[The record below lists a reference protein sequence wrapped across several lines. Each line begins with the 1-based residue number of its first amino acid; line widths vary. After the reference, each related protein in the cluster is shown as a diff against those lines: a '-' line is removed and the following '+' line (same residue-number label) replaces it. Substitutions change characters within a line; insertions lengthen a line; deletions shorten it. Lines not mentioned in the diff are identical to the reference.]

1 MSNAKKSF
9 VIGERY
15 EAFIDKQIASG
26 RFNNASEV
34 VRAGLRLL
42 EDEEARLEEL
52 RAMIDEADAEI
63 AAGKGIVIE
72 SDEDLDAFTKD
83 IIARG
88 HERLAQS
95 DLDETYRFIASEN
108 QVAAARLVEDLTAKL
123 RWIARS
129 GFAGT
134 PRDRVRQGLRGHT
147 YRNRI
152 IYFRVTEE
160 AVTILRVVHAA
171 RDQSKLNF
179 D

>member
-88 HERLAQS
+88 HERL
-95 DLDETYRFIASEN
+95 
-108 QVAAARLVEDLTAKL
+108 
-123 RWIARS
+123 
-129 GFAGT
+129 
-134 PRDRVRQGLRGHT
+134 RQRG
-147 YRNRI
+147 
-152 IYFRVTEE
+152 
-160 AVTILRVVHAA
+160 
-171 RDQSKLNF
+171 
-179 D
+179 